1 MKTPM
6 PAECKPC
13 KACLEATNLVKNQAQ
28 GKSQTKWKVCYDQ
41 VKIMNITPEESVGN
55 HQAET
60 EKEKKQHT
68 WAKFTARCKER

>member
-13 KACLEATNLVKNQAQ
+13 KARLEATNLVKNQAQ
-28 GKSQTKWKVCYDQ
+28 GKSQTKRKVCYDQ
-41 VKIMNITPEESVGN
+41 VKVMNPTPEESVGN

-60 EKEKKQHT
+60 EEEKKQHT
-68 WAKFTARCKER
+68 WAKFMARCKER